1 MSMNGDFMIKR
12 HIMPSIES
20 KLFKGKLVIIFGAR
34 QTGKTTLIK
43 EIMKKFPGESKYLNC
58 DEPDIRE
65 MLENAT
71 STNLRIL
78 AGNSNILFIDEAQRV
93 RNIGITLK
101 LFADQVKEC
110 QVVAT
115 GSSSFELSNLIK
127 EPLTGRYYE
136 FKLFP
141 FSVAELVED
150 FGIIEYNRLLDD
162 RIIYG
167 SYPEI
172 IVNPGE
178 KETLLTN
185 IASAYLFKDIL
196 SFQDIRRSDLLEKLL
211 RSLALQIG
219 SEVSVNE
226 LSNLLGADRNTISRY
241 LALLEQSFIIFRLTS
256 FSRNLRN
263 EISKSNKIYF
273 YDNGIRNSLLSN
285 YAPLDLRVDKG
296 GLWEN
301 FVISEK
307 IKYNL
312 NRGFLCNAYF
322 WRTKSQKE
330 IDLLEEHNGKLAG
343 FEIKY
348 SSKAKIPSYKTFLE
362 AYPGSKISVITM
374 ENHIQFLV

>member
-1 MSMNGDFMIKR
+1 MINR
-12 HIMPSIES
+12 HIMPGIEA

-43 EIMKKFPGESKYLNC
+43 EMMKKFPGESQYLNC

-71 STNLRIL
+71 STNLKML
-78 AGNSNILFIDEAQRV
+78 AGKSKILFIDEAQRV

-101 LFADQVKEC
+101 LFADQVKGC
-110 QVVAT
+110 QIVAT
-115 GSSSFELSNLIK
+115 GSSSFELSNMIK
-127 EPLTGRYYE
+127 EPLTGRYFE

-141 FSVAELVED
+141 FSVAELVEY

-172 IVNPGE
+172 VINPVE

-211 RSLALQIG
+211 RALALQIG
-219 SEVSVNE
+219 SEVSINE
-226 LSNLLGADRNTISRY
+226 LSDLLGADRNTISRY

-273 YDNGIRNSLLSN
+273 YDSGIRNALLSN
-285 YAPLDLRVDKG
+285 YAPLELRVDKG

-301 FVISEK
+301 FVISER
-307 IKYNL
+307 IKYNFNGGL
-312 NRGFLCNAYF
+312 HSNSYF

-330 IDLLEEHNGKLAG
+330 IDFLEEHNGKLTG

-348 SSKAKIPSYKTFLE
+348 SSKAKIPSFQVFLD
-362 AYPGSKISVITM
+362 AYPGSEVHVINR
-374 ENHIQFLV
+374 ENHLQILNHKEK

>member
-1 MSMNGDFMIKR
+1 MNEDFMIKR
-12 HIMPSIES
+12 HIIPSIEA

-43 EIMKKFPGESKYLNC
+43 EIMKKFVGESQYLNC

-71 STNLRIL
+71 STNLKML
-78 AGNSNILFIDEAQRV
+78 AGKSRILFIDEAQRV

-101 LFADQVKEC
+101 LFADEVKDC

-127 EPLTGRYYE
+127 EPLTGRYFE

-141 FSVAELVED
+141 FSVAELVGY
-150 FGIIEYNRLLDD
+150 FGLIEYNRLLDE

-172 IVNPGE
+172 IVDPNE

-185 IASAYLFKDIL
+185 IALSYLFKDVL
-196 SFQDIRRSDLLEKLL
+196 NFQDIRRSDLLEKLL
-211 RSLALQIG
+211 RALALQIG
-219 SEVSVNE
+219 SEVSINE

-241 LALLEQSFIIFRLTS
+241 LALLEQSFVIFRLTS

-263 EISKSNKIYF
+263 EISKSNKVYF
-273 YDNGIRNSLLSN
+273 YDNGIRNALLSN
-285 YAPLDLRVDKG
+285 FSPLELRVDKG
-296 GLWEN
+296 ALWEN
-301 FVISEK
+301 FVISERLK
-307 IKYNL
+307 NNFNGGKM
-312 NRGFLCNAYF
+312 CKSHF
-322 WRTKSQKE
+322 WRTKSQRE
-330 IDLLEEHNGKLAG
+330 IDLLEEQNGKLTG

-362 AYPGSKISVITM
+362 AYPGSEIKVINR
-374 ENHIQFLV
+374 ENHLDFLV

>member
-1 MSMNGDFMIKR
+1 MINR
-12 HIMPSIES
+12 HIQPAIEQ

-34 QTGKTTLIK
+34 QTGKTTLVK
-43 EIMKKFPGESKYLNC
+43 EMMKKFPGDSQYLNC

-71 STNLRIL
+71 STKLKML
-78 AGNSNILFIDEAQRV
+78 AGKSRILFIDEAQRV
-93 RNIGITLK
+93 KNIGITLK
-101 LFADQVKEC
+101 LFVDQVKEC
-110 QVVAT
+110 QIVAT

-141 FSVAELVED
+141 FSVAELVEY
-150 FGIIEYNRLLDD
+150 FGIVEYNRLLDD

-172 IVNPGE
+172 VINPNE
-178 KETLLTN
+178 KETLMTN

-211 RSLALQIG
+211 RALALQIG

-226 LSNLLGADRNTISRY
+226 LSQLLGADRNTISRY
-241 LALLEQSFIIFRLTS
+241 LALLEQSFIIFRLIA

-263 EISKSNKIYF
+263 EISKTNKIYF
-273 YDNGIRNSLLSN
+273 YDTGIRNSLLSN
-285 YAPLDLRVDKG
+285 YAQLELRTDKG

-301 FVISEK
+301 FIISERL
-307 IKYNL
+307 KYNS
-312 NRGFLCNAYF
+312 NNSFHPNVFF
-322 WRTKSQKE
+322 WRTKTQKE
-330 IDLLEEHNGKLAG
+330 IDFLEEQNGKLRG

-348 SSKAKIPSYKTFLE
+348 SNKAKIPSFKIFLD
-362 AYPGSKISVITM
+362 AYPEGEINVINR
-374 ENHIQFLV
+374 ENHLEYLT

>member
-1 MSMNGDFMIKR
+1 MIKR
-12 HIMPSIES
+12 HILPKIEN
-20 KLFKGKLVIIFGAR
+20 KLFKGKLVLIFGAR
-34 QTGKTTLIK
+34 QTGKTTLVK
-43 EIMKKFPGESKYLNC
+43 EMMKNFPGESKYLNC
-58 DEPDIRE
+58 DEPDVRE

-71 STNLRIL
+71 STNLKML
-78 AGNSNILFIDEAQRV
+78 AGNSKILFIDEAQRV

-101 LFADQVKEC
+101 LFVDQIKEC

-141 FSVAELVED
+141 FSVAELVD
-150 FGIIEYNRLLDD
+150 YYGLIEYNRLLDD

-172 IVNPGE
+172 VTNHSE

-196 SFQDIRRSDLLEKLL
+196 NFQDIRKSDLLEKLL
-211 RSLALQIG
+211 RALALQIG
-219 SEVSVNE
+219 SEVSINE
-226 LSNLLGADRNTISRY
+226 LSQLVGADRNTISRY
-241 LALLEQSFIIFRLTS
+241 LALLEQSFIIFRLSS

-263 EISKSNKIYF
+263 EIAKGNKIYF
-273 YDNGIRNSLLSN
+273 HDTGIRNALLSN
-285 YAPLDLRVDKG
+285 YAPLELRTDKG

-301 FVISEK
+301 FIISERLK
-307 IKYNL
+307 HNFNNGL
-312 NRGFLCNAYF
+312 HSNAYF
-322 WRTKSQKE
+322 WRTKAQKE
-330 IDLLEEHNGKLAG
+330 IDFLEEHNGKLTG

-348 SSKAKIPSYKTFLE
+348 SSKAKIPSFRIFLD
-362 AYPGSKISVITM
+362 AYPGSEINVINR
-374 ENHIQFLV
+374 ENHLEYLTGGTMN